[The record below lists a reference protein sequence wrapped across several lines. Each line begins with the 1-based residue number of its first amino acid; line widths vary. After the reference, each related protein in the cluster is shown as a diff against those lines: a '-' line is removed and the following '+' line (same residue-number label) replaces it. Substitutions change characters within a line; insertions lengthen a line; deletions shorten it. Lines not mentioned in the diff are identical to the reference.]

1 MAMEIPSEIR
11 HLIDNNEFEAAI
23 VGLNDAIEADLCN
36 VACYLERAR
45 LNWKLGRRR
54 EAINDYYRPPNSI
67 PTVLPGRLSN
77 TYRESC
83 NFTIR
88 TFTILDRKKAK
99 TGLKTCQLC

>member
-54 EAINDYYRPPNSI
+54 EAINDYYKAA
-67 PTVLPGRLSN
+67 
-77 TYRESC
+77 E
-83 NFTIR
+83 
-88 TFTILDRKKAK
+88 LDRDGPARQALEHISGIMQFYNKD
-99 TGLKTCQLC
+99 LYNP